1 MAIII
6 QIIIAL
12 LIAGFVFWAVR
23 QIVALIPLEP
33 IFGTGPFRHLLHKR
47 DQPPP
52 PKGTSPMVNGS
63 LTMEA
68 RPSGFFDSGD
78 RAHGR

>member
-33 IFGTGPFRHLLHKR
+33 IFKQIIDVLLIILVVAIVLFYVVIPLLHMLA
-47 DQPPP
+47 
-52 PKGTSPMVNGS
+52 GVTVNIGG
-63 LTMEA
+63 L
-68 RPSGFFDSGD
+68 R
-78 RAHGR
+78 

>member
-1 MAIII
+1 MGIII

-33 IFGTGPFRHLLHKR
+33 IFKQIIDVLLIILVVAIVLFYVVIPLLHIL
-47 DQPPP
+47 
-52 PKGTSPMVNGS
+52 GGISVNIGG
-63 LTMEA
+63 L
-68 RPSGFFDSGD
+68 
-78 RAHGR
+78 H